1 MKKVDLNIELK
12 DLNENSIGNAG
23 QLVASL
29 LMSEV
34 KGDAIK
40 FFDWAMTFNKKEAV
54 ILDASDFNKL
64 KALVSETE
72 KITVLAK
79 APILKYLDSV
89 TESTTVLEKV

>member
-12 DLNENSIGNAG
+12 DLNDNSIGNAG

-40 FFDWAMTFNKKEAV
+40 FFDWAVTLNKKESV
-54 ILDASDFNKL
+54 MLDASDFSKL

-79 APILKYLDSV
+79 APILKHLDSIK
-89 TESTTVLEKV
+89 ESDAVLEKV